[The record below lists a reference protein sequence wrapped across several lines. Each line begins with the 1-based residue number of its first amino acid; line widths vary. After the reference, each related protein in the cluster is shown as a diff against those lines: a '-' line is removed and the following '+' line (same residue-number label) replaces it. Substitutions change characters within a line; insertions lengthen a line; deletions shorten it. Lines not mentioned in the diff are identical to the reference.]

1 MSNFCFLFILLRS
14 VSWAKFFYFFYA
26 FVSPLWWKF
35 FVVVDFFVYFRM
47 FIILFMCSPCF
58 KFLFVIIVF
67 LWPFFSWDIYHSM
80 NFCWN
85 LYALTKNLCWNL
97 FVWIWLPIF
106 LYILFIYIYVGVEG
120 VTSPIV
126 LLNIPDIINTHCT
139 AIFHVPFFVC
149 NSYIRFSFRDM
160 TTITCQCCCH
170 KYIVTNR

>member
-14 VSWAKFFYFFYA
+14 VSWAKFFYLFYA

-67 LWPFFSWDIYHSM
+67 LWPFFTWDIYHSM

-97 FVWIWLPIF
+97 FVCGLVSLIYGVLIF
-106 LYILFIYIYVGVEG
+106 VYPECFSYSLLSVLNLYVNCVTCFTYLSLINFVYLLF
-120 VTSPIV
+120 V
-126 LLNIPDIINTHCT
+126 LLF
-139 AIFHVPFFVC
+139 AF
-149 NSYIRFSFRDM
+149 
-160 TTITCQCCCH
+160 
-170 KYIVTNR
+170 YIVMF